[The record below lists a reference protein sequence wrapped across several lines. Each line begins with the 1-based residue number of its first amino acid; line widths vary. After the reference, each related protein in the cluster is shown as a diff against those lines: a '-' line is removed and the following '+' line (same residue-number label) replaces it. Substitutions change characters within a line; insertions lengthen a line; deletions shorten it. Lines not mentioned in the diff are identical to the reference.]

1 MSSKAGDGDKPAR
14 KKRQPFR
21 ERDPQQKVG
30 PGSPPPEYR
39 WPKGHC
45 PNPAGRPRKKIQE
58 ANLPRGVN
66 PLQRMALE
74 HAHKIVGELNGEP
87 ITRYGRLLA
96 ALEARAH
103 EDPAIAK
110 LLFSTYAVAERETA
124 ENDQKSLAWALDYKE
139 KWGPVFE
146 RAQAA
151 GRPPPPTYP
160 HPDDLIITSNY
171 SAEIDGPVTEQGA
184 KALAGLIEARDILFD
199 LAASMIEN
207 SGDLGARKI
216 YDYCR
221 RKFYRFHRQ
230 IPKRL
235 YQKFPSFKAAS
246 MEDFEEEAD
255 LQA

>member
-1 MSSKAGDGDKPAR
+1 MSSKAGDGDKPAG

-30 PGSPPPEYR
+30 PGNTPAEYR

-45 PNPAGRPRKKIQE
+45 PNRAGRPRKKIQE

-110 LLFSTYAVAERETA
+110 LLFNTYAVAERETA

-151 GRPPPPTYP
+151 GRPPPPIYP
-160 HPDDLIITSNY
+160 HPGDVIINDDY
-171 SAEIDGPVTEQGA
+171 SFYIDGPVTAEGA
-184 KALAGLIEARDILFD
+184 KVLAVRIEHSDRLFSAALDAMKPSVEDG
-199 LAASMIEN
+199 
-207 SGDLGARKI
+207 RKI
-216 YDYCR
+216 YDYLR
-221 RKFYRFHRQ
+221 RRYYRFHRQ